1 MIIIL
6 GSRVSLNSIEVF
18 HKVGVRVRKTVRKV
32 LNIVIMIKDVREGK
46 CVVVSR
52 KAKVITLV
60 VILIVRN
67 AFANT
72 MPAHAQRFFDLIRK
86 GQDFHSVVV

>member
-6 GSRVSLNSIEVF
+6 GSRVSLNPIEVF
-18 HKVGVRVRKTVRKV
+18 HKVRVRVWKTVRKV
-32 LNIVIMIKDVREGK
+32 LNIIIMIEDVREGK

-52 KAKVITLV
+52 EAKVITLV
-60 VILIVRN
+60 VILVVRD

-72 MPAHAQRFFDLIRK
+72 VPAHAQ
-86 GQDFHSVVV
+86 